1 MNRALSLAPL
11 AAVPFLV
18 AGALAQVGGPGRD
31 APRLRGPEPF
41 TREVPAPPMQRQI
54 TDDVRRRRNYPDQPP
69 LIPHSIEGYALDL
82 NANKCLSCHSRRF
95 TEQSQAPMISV
106 THYQDRDGNFLGGL
120 APRRYACLACH
131 VPQTTAPPL
140 VENRFTDMD
149 ALAEP
154 ERRGR

>member
-1 MNRALSLAPL
+1 
-11 AAVPFLV
+11 
-18 AGALAQVGGPGRD
+18 
-31 APRLRGPEPF
+31 
-41 TREVPAPPMQRQI
+41 MQRQI

-69 LIPHSIEGYALDL
+69 LIPHAIEGYALDL

-106 THYQDRDGNFLGGL
+106 THYQDRDGNFLGGVS
-120 APRRYACLACH
+120 PRRYQCLACH
-131 VPQTTAPPL
+131 VPQTAASPL

-154 ERRGR
+154 DRRGR